1 MDEALEGLCVG
12 GRGKRVDV
20 VAHVACSVA
29 VGGVA
34 EYCVRGGA
42 DRLGVAWAGPM
53 TRATPRRRDVP
64 HGDLHHLTQP
74 LPPTLL
80 HGLQREPPELADMGA
95 TGAICT

>member
-1 MDEALEGLCVG
+1 MDEALERLCVG

-42 DRLGVAWAGPM
+42 DRLGVAVGWPDDAGDASLAR
-53 TRATPRRRDVP
+53 RASRRPTP
-64 HGDLHHLTQP
+64 LTQP